1 MTGNASQTL
10 PLTAFERLQF
20 WETQDGFPNQIVAV
34 LDFVGPFEPDRFRQA
49 AELVVS
55 RHPLLYSRVRSSLKR
70 SGDVAREFA
79 WPATSE
85 MVIDDYLDWSEQAA
99 DWQPGD
105 SVVVPDIHPQRGP
118 GFRLSVQFNA
128 THCRW
133 IMQTHHGVCDG
144 VGGLQAIREV
154 LQTYHWLSRDSMAES
169 PLRPLNPQRLLRRG
183 RGYGPAV
190 GRWWQRLAKWPM
202 KWIGLFGA
210 SKFLWRRPVS
220 IEALDGPLP
229 GSVPQSSSPESPTAP
244 SADLA
249 HAMAADLAAVVAP
262 SADPAISPDRG
273 GVSWVEG
280 ELSVSQSQRLRQQ
293 ARDQG
298 VTVNSWVLA
307 HWLVAL
313 DLLRRQCGR
322 PTDRDWYRLII
333 PTNERTAGDVALP
346 ACNQVSMVYV
356 DRRPGEME
364 HIDGLAKGID
374 FEMSVIRRFGLSGT
388 FVLAIRLLSW
398 VPGLL
403 RWYARRPSCWATSY
417 VTNLGPILDRLR
429 VGQQGELS
437 QVGDL
442 VLQQIRLLPPLR
454 PGLPAAL
461 AVHFY
466 ASRLCFTLHYQPE
479 RLPAAQ
485 AKYLLAAFLNR
496 LRTQ

>member
-20 WETQDGFPNQIVAV
+20 WETQVGFPNQIVAV
-34 LDFVGPFEPDRFRQA
+34 LDFVGSFQPDRFRQA
-49 AELVVS
+49 AALVVP
-55 RHPLLYSRVRSSLKR
+55 RHPLLYSRLYGPLHGRD
-70 SGDVAREFA
+70 DVAREFA
-79 WPATSE
+79 WPPASE
-85 MVIDDYLDWSEQAA
+85 MVIEDYLEWQEQPA

-105 SVVVPDIHPQRGP
+105 SVVVPDVHPQHGP
-118 GFRLSVQFNA
+118 GFRWSVQFNA
-128 THCRW
+128 TRCRW

-144 VGGLQAIREV
+144 VGGLQAIREL
-154 LQTYHWLSRDSMAES
+154 LQTYHWLSHGSPAES

-229 GSVPQSSSPESPTAP
+229 SSVSQSISPDSPTASP
-244 SADLA
+244 AD
-249 HAMAADLAAVVAP
+249 M
-262 SADPAISPDRG
+262 AISPDRG
-273 GVSWVEG
+273 GVHWVEG

-322 PTDRDWYRLII
+322 TTERDWYRLII

-364 HIDGLAKGID
+364 YIDGLAKGID
-374 FEMSVIRRFGLSGT
+374 FEMSVIRRFSLSGT

-429 VGQQGELS
+429 VGRQGELS

-479 RLPAAQ
+479 RLPAVQ
-485 AKYLLAAFLNR
+485 AEYLLASFLNR